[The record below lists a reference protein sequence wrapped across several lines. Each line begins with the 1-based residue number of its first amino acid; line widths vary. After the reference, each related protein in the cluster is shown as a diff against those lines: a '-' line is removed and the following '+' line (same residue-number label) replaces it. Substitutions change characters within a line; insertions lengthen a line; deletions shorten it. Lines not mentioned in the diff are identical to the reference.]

1 MATHDYV
8 LDNATGAN
16 FRSDLNNALAAIVS
30 NNSSSSEPSTKYA
43 YQWWADTNDGV
54 LKIRNSANDGWVTLL
69 QLDGTLTLEDGTNSA
84 PALGFRDDL
93 NTGIFSSA
101 ADTLDVT
108 CGGTT
113 RGSFSSSG
121 LTVTGNVTA
130 TTFVGNID
138 AVDGDFDGT
147 LEADAITVAGVALS
161 TVIAGTTLTQAAQ
174 TNITSLGTLTGLTVN
189 GTTEFTANVKFD
201 GGTAGRDVTFLRS
214 SNLLRFQDNTTFSLG
229 DDDDFSAFHD
239 GSKTRFI
246 NDTGNLEL
254 QSDNYIF
261 RDKDN
266 GDLMMKLL
274 HDAAVELYYDN
285 SKKAETT
292 SLGLQLTNA
301 HIFLNDSYYVSY
313 GTGND
318 LLIYHDGSDSY
329 ISNVGTGELIIQPTT
344 NETAAVFR
352 TNGSVELFHD
362 NSKKLETSSSGVTV
376 TGTCTATAFS
386 GDGSGLTGV
395 GGAVG
400 GNNGVDF
407 NDSVKARFGT
417 GNDLEIFHDGS
428 NSFIKDIGT
437 GDLVITTN
445 TLHINNANNDENMIK
460 AIMDNEVELYFN
472 NVEKLNTKATG
483 INVIGNVH
491 AAPSGTT
498 FATDNDTYVFQA
510 AAPSQ
515 AYMSTYAAND
525 GTNLFNHGFHFGIDT
540 ASANLIVRQSKPI
553 YFYTNDSHRLTLD
566 ANGHLLPAA
575 TNSFDLG
582 STSKKWR
589 NVFTNDLNLS
599 NEGGANDVDS
609 TWGSFKIQEGHH
621 DLFLINNRTGKK
633 FKFNLTEVS

>member
-30 NNSSSSEPSTKYA
+30 NNSSSTEPSTKYA
-43 YQWWADTNDGV
+43 YQWWADTNEGV

-101 ADTLDVT
+101 ADTLDIT

-161 TVIAGTTLTQAAQ
+161 TVIAGTTVTTA
-174 TNITSLGTLTGLTVN
+174 TNANHISVADNESTNEENLIPFIEDASATGNVGLESDGDFSYNPSTGTVTATIFKGNIDAVDGDFDGTLEADAITV
-189 GTTEFTANVKFD
+189 
-201 GGTAGRDVTFLRS
+201 AGVAL
-214 SNLLRFQDNTTFSLG
+214 NTVI
-229 DDDDFSAFHD
+229 A
-239 GSKTRFI
+239 
-246 NDTGNLEL
+246 
-254 QSDNYIF
+254 
-261 RDKDN
+261 
-266 GDLMMKLL
+266 
-274 HDAAVELYYDN
+274 
-285 SKKAETT
+285 
-292 SLGLQLTNA
+292 
-301 HIFLNDSYYVSY
+301 
-313 GTGND
+313 
-318 LLIYHDGSDSY
+318 
-329 ISNVGTGELIIQPTT
+329 
-344 NETAAVFR
+344 
-352 TNGSVELFHD
+352 
-362 NSKKLETSSSGVTV
+362 GVTV
-376 TGTCTATAFS
+376 TNATNASHVSVADNESTNENNLIPFIEDASATGNVGLESDGDFTYNPSTGTVTATKFV

-395 GGAVG
+395 GGSVG

-407 NDSVKARFGT
+407 NDNVKARFGT
-417 GNDLEIFHDGS
+417 GNDLEIFHNGS
-428 NSFIKDIGT
+428 DSFIKDVGT
-437 GDLVITTN
+437 GRLLNCGSIVALLSSDAGEFLVR
-445 TLHINNANNDENMIK
+445 AVENL
-460 AIMDNEVELYFN
+460 EVELYYN
-472 NVEKLNTKATG
+472 GVEKLNTKSTG

-498 FATDNDTYVFQA
+498 FATDNDTYVIQA

-515 AYMSTYAAND
+515 AYMSAYAAND

-540 ASANLIVRQSKPI
+540 TSANLIVRQSKPI
-553 YFYTNDSHRLTLD
+553 NFYTNDSHRLTLD